1 MGSNRSGRQ
10 IHVQPTAAGRRR
22 KSASRGNH
30 AEISGRPVKMKR
42 VSDKENDPSEAS
54 RYALPTRKNQNK
66 RKRKHAL
73 KLAIDAGTQ
82 NAGTQNAGKW

>member
-1 MGSNRSGRQ
+1 
-10 IHVQPTAAGRRR
+10 VQSPTAAGRR

-42 VSDKENDPSEAS
+42 VSDKENDQSEAS
-54 RYALPTRKNQNK
+54 CYVLPTRKNQNK
-66 RKRKHAL
+66 GKRKHAL

-82 NAGTQNAGKW
+82 NAGKR

>member
-1 MGSNRSGRQ
+1 M
-10 IHVQPTAAGRRR
+10 QPMAAGSRR

-54 RYALPTRKNQNK
+54 RYVYQPERRTRTEG
-66 RKRKHAL
+66 KRKHVL

-82 NAGTQNAGKW
+82 NAGKW